1 MKLNPAPAVSP
12 AVLLY
17 AAFTCACM
25 LSPAQAQTNYPSRPI
40 RMIVPFAPGGG
51 TDIMARA
58 IAVRYTETWGQPV
71 VVDNRAG
78 GGGNIGT
85 DIVAKAPA
93 DGYTLLFNTNA
104 TIVINPHLSQL
115 GKISFDPLRDF
126 APITQAAVLPF
137 TLLLHPS
144 VPAKS
149 VAELVTLIRAKPGE
163 FNYGSSG
170 NGGGAHLAGESL
182 RTMAKLDMTH
192 IPYKGIPPAVTD
204 VIAGRV
210 SMLMTTTIS
219 AGPHVKSG
227 KLRALAVT
235 SPKRLAAM
243 PEVPAIAETV
253 PGYEAD
259 AFQAMVAPAGVPRE
273 IIRQLAADIADI
285 LRLPDVRERITAD
298 GAEPVGSTPE
308 AFAAFLKK
316 ETAKWGKVVKDSG
329 AKAD

>member
-1 MKLNPAPAVSP
+1 MKLNLAPAAFP
-12 AVLLY
+12 AALLY

-25 LSPAQAQTNYPSRPI
+25 LHPAQAQTNYPSRPI

-104 TIVINPHLSQL
+104 TIVINPHL

-126 APITQAAVLPF
+126 APVTQAAILPF

-149 VAELVTLIRAKPGE
+149 VAELVTLIKAKPGE

-170 NGGGAHLAGESL
+170 KGGGAHLAGESL

-192 IPYKGIPPAVTD
+192 IPYKGASPALVALLSGEVKFMFVSILAATPLIESGKVRVIGVSSKKRSPSLPNVPAVAESPGL
-204 VIAGRV
+204 AGFE
-210 SMLMTTTIS
+210 SDLWYGMLAPEKTSS
-219 AGPHVKSG
+219 AIVD
-227 KLRALAVT
+227 KLYQETRRILF
-235 SPKRLAAM
+235 L
-243 PEVPAIAETV
+243 PEVRNRFEPSGTNIVGNTPDEFSKIIKDDFARW
-253 PGYEAD
+253 
-259 AFQAMVAPAGVPRE
+259 AGV
-273 IIRQLAADIADI
+273 IKAANIKID
-285 LRLPDVRERITAD
+285 
-298 GAEPVGSTPE
+298 
-308 AFAAFLKK
+308 
-316 ETAKWGKVVKDSG
+316 
-329 AKAD
+329 

>member
-1 MKLNPAPAVSP
+1 MKLDPAPSVFP
-12 AVLLY
+12 AALLY
-17 AAFTCACM
+17 AAFTCACR
-25 LSPAQAQTNYPSRPI
+25 LNPAQAQTNYPSRPI

-51 TDIMARA
+51 TDIMART
-58 IAVRYTETWGQPV
+58 IAVRYSETWGQPV

-104 TIVINPHLSQL
+104 TIVINPHL

-126 APITQAAVLPF
+126 APVTQAAVLPF

-149 VAELVTLIRAKPGE
+149 VAELVTLIKAKPGE

-192 IPYKGIPPAVTD
+192 IPYKGASPALVALLSGEVKFMFVSILAATPLIESGKVRVIGVSSKKRSPSLPNVPAVAESPGL
-204 VIAGRV
+204 AGFE
-210 SMLMTTTIS
+210 SDLWYGMLAPAKTSS
-219 AGPHVKSG
+219 AIVD
-227 KLRALAVT
+227 KLYQETRRILF
-235 SPKRLAAM
+235 L
-243 PEVPAIAETV
+243 PEVRNRFEPSGTNIVGNTPDEFSRIIKDDFARW
-253 PGYEAD
+253 
-259 AFQAMVAPAGVPRE
+259 AGV
-273 IIRQLAADIADI
+273 IKAANIKMD
-285 LRLPDVRERITAD
+285 
-298 GAEPVGSTPE
+298 
-308 AFAAFLKK
+308 
-316 ETAKWGKVVKDSG
+316 
-329 AKAD
+329 